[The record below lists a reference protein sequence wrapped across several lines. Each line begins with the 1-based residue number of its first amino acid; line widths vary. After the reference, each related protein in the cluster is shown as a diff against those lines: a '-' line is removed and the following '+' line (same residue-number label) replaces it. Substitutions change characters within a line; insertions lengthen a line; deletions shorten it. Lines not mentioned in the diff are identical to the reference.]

1 MTSDNDAST
10 LCLQKKKTPTLTASE
25 GLQDKKDEDE
35 KHEEIDDEH
44 SNVSGWTPLVVLG
57 GVTCCFGSA
66 LPAGFNIGVMNNPAE
81 IMQAFCN
88 ASFQQRYDVHLD
100 ETELNIIWG
109 AVVSIFLIGG
119 VTGSLL
125 ASWIADK
132 YGRRGALA
140 IGNLCGIV
148 GAILFLLVPT
158 LNSVEVLMLGR
169 LMVGL
174 SGGIATSVLPTY
186 VTEIAPLKQRGAVGV
201 LCQLGITVG
210 VFFGQV
216 AGLQTVLGTVDHWH
230 LMLASFAPLCVISLI
245 ILRILPESPKYL
257 YITRRKED
265 TAIQELRRL
274 RNVNVTL
281 LQKEI
286 RDLREEATART
297 TMDTWT
303 MRRVL
308 SDPSVR
314 LPLLLVSSLQLGQQ
328 LSGINAV
335 FYYSNIIFK
344 KSNLD
349 ATGAQYAT
357 LGTGLINI
365 GMAVISV
372 WMMSRFGRRLLF
384 LSSSIASVVCL
395 VVLCGSLKAIDSAT
409 FMPWLCTIAVLAYV
423 LFYGIGLGP
432 IPYFIGSELFE
443 VGPRPAAMSLGS
455 VCNWGGNFIV
465 GMLFPPLETIMGP
478 LVFLL
483 FAISTTLVGLFARHY
498 LPETRGVDTSLTA
511 FRLSRGLNSRR
522 QDIESS

>member
-1 MTSDNDAST
+1 MSINLSNR
-10 LCLQKKKTPTLTASE
+10 
-25 GLQDKKDEDE
+25 KDEDE
-35 KHEEIDDEH
+35 KYEEIEDEA
-44 SNVSGWTPLVVLG
+44 STARAWTPLVVLG
-57 GVTCCFGSA
+57 GITCCFGSA

-88 ASFQQRYDVHLD
+88 SSFQQRYAVQLD
-100 ETELNIIWG
+100 KTELNIIWG

-140 IGNLCGIV
+140 IGNICGII
-148 GAILFLLVPT
+148 GAILFLLAPT

-186 VTEIAPLKQRGAVGV
+186 VTEIAPLRQRGAVGV

-216 AGLQTVLGTVDHWH
+216 AGLQAVLGTAEHWH
-230 LMLASFAPLCVISLI
+230 LMLACFAPLCAISLI
-245 ILRILPESPKYL
+245 ILQVLPESPKYL
-257 YITRRKED
+257 YIIKGQED

-274 RNVNVTL
+274 RNLNVSL

-286 RDLREEATART
+286 RALREEATART

-344 KSNLD
+344 KSNLN

-372 WMMSRFGRRLLF
+372 WLMSRFGRRLLF
-384 LSSSIASVVCL
+384 LSSSIASAVCL
-395 VVLCGSLKAIDSAT
+395 MVLCISLKAIDSAA
-409 FMPWLCTIAVLAYV
+409 FMPWLCTITVLAYV

-432 IPYFIGSELFE
+432 IPYFIGSELFQ

-465 GMLFPPLETIMGP
+465 GMLFPPLEAIMGP

-483 FAISTTLVGLFARHY
+483 FALSTILVGLFARYY

-511 FRLSRGLNSRR
+511 SLLSRGFSSRR
-522 QDIESS
+522 QDIENS

>member
-1 MTSDNDAST
+1 MTSDTDAST
-10 LCLQKKKTPTLTASE
+10 LCLQSKKSRTLAQSE
-25 GLQDKKDEDE
+25 VLQNEKDEDAEIEE
-35 KHEEIDDEH
+35 KN
-44 SNVSGWTPLVVLG
+44 SNVSGWTLLVILG

-66 LPAGFNIGVMNNPAE
+66 LPAGFNIGVMNNPAK
-81 IMQAFCN
+81 IMQQFCN
-88 ASFQQRYDVHLD
+88 TSFQERYDVHLD
-100 ETELNIIWG
+100 NTAMNIIWG

-119 VTGSLL
+119 VTGSLI
-125 ASWIADK
+125 ASWIADR

-140 IGNLCGIV
+140 IGNICGVI
-148 GAILFLLVPT
+148 GGILFLLVPT
-158 LNSVEVLMLGR
+158 FNSVEILMLGR
-169 LMVGL
+169 LIVGL

-186 VTEIAPLKQRGAVGV
+186 VTEIAPLKQRGAMGV

-216 AGLQTVLGTVDHWH
+216 AGLQTVLGTADHWH
-230 LMLASFAPLCVISLI
+230 LMLASFAPLCLISLV
-245 ILRILPESPKYL
+245 ILKVLPESPKYL
-257 YITRRKED
+257 FIIRGQED
-265 TAIQELRRL
+265 RAIQELARL
-274 RNVNVTL
+274 RNVNIAL
-281 LQKEI
+281 LHKEI
-286 RDLREEATART
+286 HNLREEARIRT

-303 MRRVL
+303 MGRVL
-308 SDPSVR
+308 TDPSVR

-335 FYYSNIIFK
+335 FYYSNVIFK
-344 KSNLD
+344 ASSLD
-349 ATGAQYAT
+349 DTEAQYAT

-372 WMMSRFGRRLLF
+372 WMMSRFGRRQLF
-384 LSSSIASVVCL
+384 LTSSASSVACL
-395 VVLCGSLKAIDSAT
+395 IILCISLKMIHSAA
-409 FMPWLCTIAVLAYV
+409 FMPGLCTIAVLAYV

-465 GMLFPPLETIMGP
+465 GMLFPPLENLMGP

-483 FAISTTLVGLFARHY
+483 FAASTILVGLFARQY

-511 FRLSRGLNSRR
+511 SVLSRGFSSRR
-522 QDIESS
+522 HDVES